1 MVLGAGIMA
10 DLLSLLVIPDLNV
23 TVLRNAAW
31 TLSNLCRGKNPE
43 PSADIVSPIHGLDK
57 CHVCDVSESH
67 LRIGQVLC
75 VMLVSPI
82 CGLDKCHTVYTYVLI
97 NPRMP
102 IRDNIQYTV
111 SIWGLDDV
119 SHAWLT
125 RLVCTCICSNNTY
138 MKNVCIAY

>member
-57 CHVCDVSESH
+57 CHMYVMLVPSADWTSAM
-67 LRIGQVLC
+67 C

-82 CGLDKCHTVYTYVLI
+82 CGLDKCYVCDISESHLRI
-97 NPRMP
+97 GQVP
-102 IRDNIQYTV
+102 Y
-111 SIWGLDDV
+111 SIY
-119 SHAWLT
+119 SM
-125 RLVCTCICSNNTY
+125 C
-138 MKNVCIAY
+138 